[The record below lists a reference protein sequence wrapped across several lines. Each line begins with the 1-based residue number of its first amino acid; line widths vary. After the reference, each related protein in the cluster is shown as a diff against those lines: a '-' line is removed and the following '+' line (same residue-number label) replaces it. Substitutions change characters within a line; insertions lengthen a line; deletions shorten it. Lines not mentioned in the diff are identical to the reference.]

1 MILKE
6 NAFEKLLNI
15 LVQAGYEEETA
26 AELIADVIDEQ
37 YELDRIGKE
46 LSNIYKD
53 AKEIVDKNEQ
63 KYVA

>member
-1 MILKE
+1 MTLKE

-37 YELDRIGKE
+37 YELDRIGNE
-46 LSNIYKD
+46 ISNIYKD
-53 AKEIVDKNEQ
+53 AKEILDKNEQ
-63 KYVA
+63 KYLA